1 MKYLLTLFYLVIPF
15 LITAQ
20 DIDYSA
26 STLPEKL
33 KENAGSVIRYRK
45 VDYHVHSFNEATMTE
60 HKVVTIL
67 NDDHNQENQMVLLYD
82 DNTKVTNFKA
92 TLYDASGE
100 KIRSAKK
107 SEIEDILYIHS
118 GQFYVDTRLMTT
130 TLDHLS
136 YPYTVEFEYEKKV
149 KDYSMVAGF
158 PVWRPVGFRQSVQ
171 FSSFT
176 AYVPANNE
184 FLYHAGKLPDPVVG
198 NNGTDKTYRWA
209 INDHFA
215 VLPEAQSPSMSKTMP
230 FLKTGLKKFAIDDY
244 EGSYSSWQS
253 FGAFINKL
261 MAGRDVLPAP
271 LAALVNEATAG
282 LGTDLE
288 RIDALYHLLQGNTR
302 YVGVQLG
309 IGGWQ
314 PFSAEYVYNNRY
326 GDCKALSN
334 YMGAMLKEVGIE
346 SYPVLVNSSDT
357 PFFEVEEDFPTSA
370 FNHMILYVPSEDMYL
385 ECTSSTSPTGYMG
398 EGTDDRNVLHIT
410 PEGGKLARTPKIKA
424 ADNGRLRTLN
434 LEIKTDGSTS
444 FALHNRMYGSFQ
456 DGIRGFTHGEQD
468 LTKQQEVLNRNDFL
482 PDVGGEY
489 LLECDENSPVAT
501 LVYRTTLPGYARK
514 LGKRTFVPVNKYA
527 AYEYV
532 PEKLKERKFAI
543 YDNDASFRVDTINL
557 TFPDGMEVESMGEE
571 LTEFKHAAGEYRA
584 ELKSTPGKI
593 TWIRTLKLLPVDLP
607 ATAYEDYRQFFVDVR
622 KAEKR
627 QVVLKEKRTK

>member
-1 MKYLLTLFYLVIPF
+1 MRYLFTLFYLLTPF

-20 DIDYSA
+20 VVDYSA
-26 STLPEKL
+26 STIPERL
-33 KENAGSVIRYRK
+33 KENAGSVIRHRK
-45 VDYHVHSFNEATMTE
+45 VVYHVHSFNEATMTE

-67 NDDHNQENQMVLLYD
+67 NDDHNRENEMVLVYD

-92 TLYDASGE
+92 TLYDEFGK

-136 YPYTVEFEYEKKV
+136 YPFTVEFEYEKKV
-149 KDYSMVAGF
+149 KDFSMVAGF
-158 PVWRPVGFRQSVQ
+158 PIWQPVGFRQSVQ
-171 FSSFT
+171 LSSFT
-176 AYVPANNE
+176 AYIPENNE

-198 NNGTDKTYRWA
+198 NDGTDKTYRWA
-209 INDHFA
+209 IEDYSA

-230 FLKTGLKKFAIDDY
+230 FLKTGLKKFVIDDY
-244 EGSYSSWQS
+244 EGSYSSWQA

-261 MAGRDVLPAP
+261 MEGRDVLPAP
-271 LAALVNEATAG
+271 LAALVGEATAG
-282 LGTDLE
+282 LTTDRE
-288 RIDALYHLLQGNTR
+288 KIDALYHLLQERTR

-334 YMGAMLKEVGIE
+334 YMGAMLKEVGIA

-357 PFFEVEEDFPTSA
+357 PFFEVEQNFPTSA

-398 EGTDDRNVLHIT
+398 EGTDDRNVLHLT
-410 PEGGKLARTPKIKA
+410 PEGGKLARTPKIEA

-434 LEIKTDGSTS
+434 LEIKDDGSTL
-444 FALHNRMYGSFQ
+444 FALNNRMYGSFQ
-456 DGIRGFTHGEQD
+456 DGIRGFTHGEHD
-468 LTKQQEVLNRNDFL
+468 PMKQQEVLNRNDFL

-489 LLECDENSPVAT
+489 LLECDKDKPVAT
-501 LVYRTTLPGYARK
+501 LIYSTTLPGYARK
-514 LGKRTFVPVNKYA
+514 LGKRTFVSINKYA

-532 PEKLKERKFAI
+532 PEKLKERKFPI

-557 TFPDGMEVESMGEE
+557 TFPDNMEIESLGEE
-571 LTEFKHAAGEYRA
+571 VTEIKHAAGEYRSQLTSA
-584 ELKSTPGKI
+584 SGKI